1 MTFGLLGVGLLLV
14 VLNGFYV
21 AAEFS
26 LMATRRTELE
36 GRAEQGDRRARSA
49 LAAMTELPTMLAGA
63 QLGITMA
70 SLGLGFVAEPALEHV
85 LGDAL
90 HPFHIPEGFEHAISL
105 AIALSITTFFHT
117 VLGEM
122 VPKNIAISAPS
133 PTLLLLAP
141 AFRAYV
147 LVFRPVVAAL
157 NWMGNATVRLLG
169 VHPRAEFIDAHT
181 TEEIAAILAEA
192 RREGSIDLDD
202 HQLLARALGIGSLD
216 ARAVMVPRPDVVAL
230 PRSAPVT
237 AFAEAT
243 LRTGHTRI
251 PVYEGTVDQIDGFV
265 HAKDLL
271 ALDPAALEDPDA
283 PLPGEVVRT
292 ILVVPESVA
301 LDDLLLRMRRERR
314 HLALVVD
321 EHGGSAGIVTLEDIL
336 EELVGEITDEFDQ
349 RTRRTRRAGG
359 RFLAPGGL
367 RGDELAD
374 EVGLHLPEGD
384 YETVAGF
391 LLAELGRIPDRGD
404 EVHHDGWTIQ
414 VRRMDGHRVD
424 LVALLPPPGH
434 VAPR

>member
-1 MTFGLLGVGLLLV
+1 VTVGLLAIGVLLL

-36 GRAEQGDRRARSA
+36 GRADQGDRRARIA
-49 LAAMTELPTMLAGA
+49 LASMRELPTMLAGA

-85 LGDAL
+85 LVDVL
-90 HPFHIPEGFEHAISL
+90 HVADLPEGVEHAVAL
-105 AIALSITTFFHT
+105 AIALAITTFLHT
-117 VLGEM
+117 VVGEM

-133 PTLLLLAP
+133 PTLLVLAP

-147 LVFRPVVAAL
+147 LLFRPVVAAL
-157 NWMGNATVRLLG
+157 NWMGNATVRLVG
-169 VHPRAEFIDAHT
+169 VRPRAEFVDAHT
-181 TEEIAAILAEA
+181 AEEIAAILDEA

-230 PRSAPVT
+230 PRSAPAA
-237 AFAEAT
+237 AFADAV

-271 ALDPAALEDPDA
+271 ALDPAILDDPDA
-283 PLPGEVVRT
+283 PLPDHAVRS

-359 RFLAPGGL
+359 RYLAPGGL

-404 EVHHDGWTIQ
+404 EVRHDGWTIQ

-424 LVALLPPPGH
+424 LVALLPPPDRP
-434 VAPR
+434 VSR

>member
-1 MTFGLLGVGLLLV
+1 MTIGLLTIGLLLV

-21 AAEFS
+21 AAEFA

-36 GRAEQGDRRARSA
+36 RRAEEGDRRARSA

-70 SLGLGFVAEPALEHV
+70 SLGLGFVAEPALEHLLANLLHEV
-85 LGDAL
+85 DVPSSVEHVVAL
-90 HPFHIPEGFEHAISL
+90 AL
-105 AIALSITTFFHT
+105 ALAITTFFHT

-133 PTLLLLAP
+133 RTLLMLAP
-141 AFRAYV
+141 AFRGYV
-147 LVFRPVVAAL
+147 VLFRPVVGAL
-157 NWMGNATVRLLG
+157 NWMGNATVRLVG
-169 VHPRAEFIDAHT
+169 VHPRAEFVDAHT
-181 TEEIAAILAEA
+181 TEEIAAILDEA
-192 RREGSIDLDD
+192 RREGSIDRDD

-230 PRSAPVT
+230 PRT
-237 AFAEAT
+237 ATAADFAEAA
-243 LRTGHTRI
+243 LRTGHTRF
-251 PVYEGTVDQIDGFV
+251 PVYDGTIDQIDGFV

-271 ALDPAALEDPDA
+271 VLDPDA
-283 PLPGEVVRT
+283 DDVAGAALPARLVRS

-301 LDDLLLRMRRERR
+301 LDDLLLGMRRERR

-321 EHGGSAGIVTLEDIL
+321 EHGGCAGIVTLEDIL

-374 EVGLHLPEGD
+374 EVGLLLPEGD
-384 YETVAGF
+384 YDTVAGF

-404 EVHHDGWTIQ
+404 QVQHDGWTIQ

-434 VAPR
+434 TPRE